1 MTVGRPQLCVGAV
14 AVKEENLLLIKRGT
28 EPERGSW
35 SLPGGRVEFGE
46 SVIAAVVREFYEE
59 TGLECVCGDLLSWVE
74 RMDLEYHFVILDF
87 SVTVLDSKEPKASG
101 DAAEV
106 RWVKFADLKD
116 LKLVQGLMDFL
127 SECGVVSEEQLFI
140 IK

>member
-14 AVKEENLLLIKRGT
+14 AVDEESLLLIRRGT

-46 SVIAAVVREFYEE
+46 SVVAAVVREFREE
-59 TGLECVCGDLLSWVE
+59 TGLECICGDLLSWVE
-74 RMDLEYHFVILDF
+74 RMGLEYHFVILDF
-87 SVTVLDSKEPKASG
+87 SVTVLDSREPRASG

-106 RWVKFADLKD
+106 RWVKFVDLKD
-116 LKLVQGLMDFL
+116 LKLVEGLMDFL
-127 SECGVVSEEQLFI
+127 SDSEVISEEQIFK